1 MAAGVRVFLDNPG
14 ARGLIEIL
22 VAATWKRLEG
32 NLDGLSGRMETL
44 KRKHEEQGC
53 MISGGASCGR
63 FSIIGILFLRVEG
76 REGGEKDRR
85 ISCSFR
91 AMRSKE
97 LIGKSRRKGRGCK
110 L

>member
-1 MAAGVRVFLDNPG
+1 
-14 ARGLIEIL
+14 
-22 VAATWKRLEG
+22 
-32 NLDGLSGRMETL
+32 
-44 KRKHEEQGC
+44 

-63 FSIIGILFLRVEG
+63 FSIIGILFFGGMER
-76 REGGEKDRR
+76 REGGEKDWRL
-85 ISCSFR
+85 SCSFR

>member
-63 FSIIGILFLRVEG
+63 FSIIGILFFGWREEG
-76 REGGEKDRR
+76 GRREGSKDFLFFSCDEIEGINWEK
-85 ISCSFR
+85 
-91 AMRSKE
+91 
-97 LIGKSRRKGRGCK
+97 
-110 L
+110 